1 MKPSTLTICIKYGL
15 ITRTNDSFTVSP
27 TTDKYS
33 AAREI
38 AITEG
43 LTHTAA
49 MRRVN
54 SLIDRVKAGL
64 DPEKDNRGGKR
75 EGSGRKRIKSIP
87 S

>member
-1 MKPSTLTICIKYGL
+1 MNSTLEICIKHGL
-15 ITRTNDSFTVSP
+15 ITRVTDSFTVSP
-27 TTDKYS
+27 TADKYP

-43 LTHTAA
+43 LTHSAA

-54 SLIDRVKAGL
+54 ALIDRVKAGL
-64 DPEKDNRGGKR
+64 DPMKDNRGGKR
-75 EGSGRKRIKSIP
+75 AGAGRKKVVIS